1 MNTENQLRKTCTGVY
16 AGTRQ
21 LPIKE
26 QRGRKYV
33 NFQGKQVNLKDIP
46 EGFAPEED
54 EVFRYIFCYG
64 FRDNPD
70 PRLDALAKERI
81 YKKSKPEPKTTRT
94 VVVGLK
100 TGEKQTFEIEK
111 NEDIREWLQANR
123 IGYKYFKY

>member
-1 MNTENQLRKTCTGVY
+1 MYRRVRRYTPTTNQGAKGSKVCKFSRKT
-16 AGTRQ
+16 
-21 LPIKE
+21 
-26 QRGRKYV
+26 
-33 NFQGKQVNLKDIP
+33 GKSERYS

-81 YKKSKPEPKTTRT
+81 YKKSKPAPKTTRT

-100 TGEKQTFEIEK
+100 TGEKQTFEIE
-111 NEDIREWLQANR
+111 
-123 IGYKYFKY
+123 